1 MTRPRV
7 AVLGIF
13 AADVVSRVERLPR
26 WHETL
31 LGAGA
36 SLGPGGKGSNQA
48 IAAARLGAETTL
60 IAKIGADAFGALAR
74 DLHAAEGIDTA
85 HLHVDPAAPTGVALI
100 LVEAARGA
108 NAIVV
113 NPGAA
118 ALLTAAELDAAAPAI
133 RRAEAFLTQLE
144 LPVWLAERAIAHARG
159 AGVPVIFNPAPAVPF
174 DRGLLA
180 GIDVLT
186 PNETEAEA
194 LVGFPI
200 AGIEA
205 ARRGA
210 AALRGEGVGTV
221 IVTLGERGA
230 FLAGPEGEAHV
241 PAIPVSPVVDT
252 TGAGDAFS
260 GALAV
265 ALAERQPMLA
275 AVRFATAAA
284 ALSVASAGAARS
296 MPVRM
301 AVEALLRRQVLG

>member
-1 MTRPRV
+1 MTRSRV

-60 IAKIGADAFGALAR
+60 IAKIGADAFGDLAR
-74 DLHAAEGIDTA
+74 DLYASEGIDAA
-85 HLHVDPAAPTGVALI
+85 HLHVDPAAPTGVAVI
-100 LVEAARGA
+100 LVDDARGD

-133 RRAEAFLTQLE
+133 RGAQAFVTQLE
-144 LPVWLAERAIAHARG
+144 LPVALAQRAIAHARG
-159 AGVPVIFNPAPAVPF
+159 AGVPVIFNPAPAVAF

-180 GIDVLT
+180 AIDVLT
-186 PNETEAEA
+186 PNETEAAA

-200 AGIEA
+200 AGIEE
-205 ARRGA
+205 ARRAA
-210 AALRGEGVGTV
+210 AALRGEGVATV

-230 FLAGPEGEAHV
+230 YLAGPEGEAHV
-241 PAIPVSPVVDT
+241 PAIAVPEVVDT
-252 TGAGDAFS
+252 TGAGDAFN

-265 ALAERQPMLA
+265 ALAERRPTA
-275 AVRFATAAA
+275 DAVRFAAAAA
-284 ALSVASAGAARS
+284 ALSVQQAGAARS
-296 MPVRM
+296 MPTRA
-301 AVEALLRRQVLG
+301 AVEALLRRQSPV

>member
-1 MTRPRV
+1 MTQSRV

-13 AADVVSRVERLPR
+13 AADVVSQVERLPR

-31 LGAGA
+31 MGAGA

-48 IAAARLGAETTL
+48 VASARLGAAITF
-60 IAKIGADAFGALAR
+60 IAKIGADGFGALAR
-74 DLHAAEGIDTA
+74 ELYAAEGIDTS
-85 HLHVDPAAPTGVALI
+85 HLHVDPAAPTGVSMI
-100 LVEAARGA
+100 LVDAARGA

-133 RRAEAFLTQLE
+133 RRAQAFLTQLE
-144 LPVWLAERAIAHARG
+144 APVPLVARAIAHARG
-159 AGVPVIFNPAPAVPF
+159 AGVPVIFNPAPAVAF

-180 GIDVLT
+180 DVDVLT
-186 PNETEAEA
+186 PNETEAAA

-200 AGIEA
+200 DGIED
-205 ARRGA
+205 ARRA
-210 AALRGEGVGTV
+210 AQMLRGAGVGTV
-221 IVTLGERGA
+221 VVTLGERGA
-230 FLAGPEGEAHV
+230 FLSGPDGEVHV

-265 ALAERQPMLA
+265 ALAERQRMPD
-275 AVRFATAAA
+275 AVRFAAAAA
-284 ALSVASAGAARS
+284 ALSVTSAGAARS
-296 MPVRM
+296 MPTRA
-301 AVEALLRRQVLG
+301 AVEALLRGRAAG